1 MPINQEKM
9 DATLILKYLLSI
21 LPILLGVGVIGFMR
35 IYTKW
40 KHSARGIS
48 PSYFASV
55 ALLFALFASLIF
67 SEVWGKIT
75 KTNALM
81 TQQANSLRAL
91 LRMTEPLGPDS
102 IKVAN
107 AVKNYIQ
114 KIKDQEVNDE
124 MLAQKG
130 FSEYKQ
136 KSFNKG
142 TYQEFYRI
150 AADSSLFIGHPSM
163 QNAFYSELESV
174 REAWFER
181 REIRK
186 QNIPSSKII
195 VLFIFGFFTQLA
207 IAYSHIGNNNATR
220 ATVLLFSV
228 AFAISIA
235 LLTYIDNPHQTSYL
249 VSTGVLDDVK

>member
-1 MPINQEKM
+1 MN
-9 DATLILKYLLSI
+9 DSLILKYLLSI
-21 LPILLGVGVIGFMR
+21 LPIILGVGVIGFMR
-35 IYTKW
+35 MYTKW
-40 KHSARGIS
+40 KYSARGIS

-75 KTNALM
+75 RTNELM

-114 KIKDQEVNDE
+114 KIRDQEVNDE

-150 AADSSLFIGHPSM
+150 AADSSLFIGHPHM
-163 QNAFYSELESV
+163 QNAFYTELESV
-174 REAWFER
+174 REAWFAR

-207 IAYSHIGNNNATR
+207 IAYSHIGNDNATR
-220 ATVLLFSV
+220 ATVMLFSL
-228 AFAISIA
+228 AFTISIA

>member
-1 MPINQEKM
+1 M
-9 DATLILKYLLSI
+9 DTTLILKYFLGLL
-21 LPILLGVGVIGFMR
+21 PMLLGVGIIGFMR
-35 IYTKW
+35 VYTNW

-75 KTNALM
+75 MTNALM
-81 TQQANSLRAL
+81 TKQANSLRAL
-91 LRMTEPLGPDS
+91 LRLSEPLGPDS
-102 IKVAN
+102 IRVAN
-107 AVKNYIQ
+107 AVKTYIQ

-124 MLAQKG
+124 MLAQQG

-136 KSFNKG
+136 KSFSKG
-142 TYQEFYRI
+142 TYQEFYTI
-150 AADSSLFIGHPSM
+150 AADTSLFKGHSSM

-181 REIRK
+181 RELRK
-186 QNIPSSKII
+186 QNIPESKIV

-228 AFAISIA
+228 AFSISIA
-235 LLTYIDNPHQTSYL
+235 LLTYIDNPHATSSL
-249 VSTGVLDDVK
+249 VSTSILNDVK

>member
-1 MPINQEKM
+1 M
-9 DATLILKYLLSI
+9 DATLILKYILALLPM
-21 LPILLGVGVIGFMR
+21 LMGVGIIGFMNL
-35 IYTKW
+35 YTKW

-75 KTNALM
+75 MTNALM
-81 TQQANSLRAL
+81 TKQANSLRAL
-91 LRMTEPLGPDS
+91 LRLSEPLGPDS

-114 KIKDQEVNDE
+114 RIKDQEVNDE
-124 MLAQKG
+124 MLAQQG
-130 FSEYKQ
+130 FSQYKQ
-136 KSFNKG
+136 KSFSKG
-142 TYQEFYRI
+142 TYQEFYLV
-150 AADSSLFIGHPSM
+150 ASDSTLFKGHPSI

-186 QNIPSSKII
+186 MNIPSSKII

-207 IAYSHIGNNNATR
+207 IAYSHIGNHNATR
-220 ATVLLFSV
+220 ATVMLFSL

-249 VSTGVLDDVK
+249 VTTGVLDDVK

>member
-1 MPINQEKM
+1 M
-9 DATLILKYLLSI
+9 DATLILKYVLALLPM
-21 LPILLGVGVIGFMR
+21 LMGVGIVGFMNL
-35 IYTKW
+35 YTKW

-75 KTNALM
+75 MTNALM
-81 TQQANSLRAL
+81 TKQANSLRAL
-91 LRMTEPLGPDS
+91 LRLSEPLGPDS

-114 KIKDQEVNDE
+114 RIKDQEVNDE
-124 MLAQKG
+124 MLAQQG
-130 FSEYKQ
+130 FSQYKQ
-136 KSFNKG
+136 KSFSKG
-142 TYQEFYRI
+142 TYQEFYLV
-150 AADSSLFIGHPSM
+150 AADSTLFKGHPFT
-163 QNAFYSELESV
+163 QNAFYAELESV

-186 QNIPSSKII
+186 MNIPSSKII

-207 IAYSHIGNNNATR
+207 IAYSHIGNHNATR
-220 ATVLLFSV
+220 ATVMLFSL

>member
-1 MPINQEKM
+1 
-9 DATLILKYLLSI
+9 
-21 LPILLGVGVIGFMR
+21 
-35 IYTKW
+35 
-40 KHSARGIS
+40 
-48 PSYFASV
+48 
-55 ALLFALFASLIF
+55 
-67 SEVWGKIT
+67 
-75 KTNALM
+75 M

-91 LRMTEPLGPDS
+91 LRLTEPLGPDS
-102 IKVAN
+102 IRVAN

-136 KSFNKG
+136 KSFSKG
-142 TYQEFYRI
+142 TYQEFYKI
-150 AADSSLFIGHPSM
+150 AADSSLFKGRPSM

-181 REIRK
+181 RELRK
-186 QNIPSSKII
+186 QNIPESKIV

-228 AFAISIA
+228 AFSIAIA
-235 LLTYIDNPHQTSYL
+235 LLTYIDNPHATSSL
-249 VSTGVLDDVK
+249 VSTSILNDVK

>member
-1 MPINQEKM
+1 M
-9 DATLILKYLLSI
+9 DDTLILKYLLAL
-21 LPILLGVGVIGFMR
+21 LPMLLGVGVIGFMNL
-35 IYTKW
+35 YMKW

-75 KTNALM
+75 MTNALM
-81 TQQANSLRAL
+81 TKQANSLRAL
-91 LRMTEPLGPDS
+91 LRLSEPLGPDS

-114 KIKDQEVNDE
+114 RIKDQEVNDE

-142 TYQEFYRI
+142 TYQEFYLI
-150 AADSSLFIGHPSM
+150 AADSSLFKGRAVM
-163 QNAFYSELESV
+163 QNAFYDELESV

-186 QNIPSSKII
+186 MNIPSSKII

-207 IAYSHIGNNNATR
+207 IAYSHIGNHNATR
-220 ATVLLFSV
+220 ATVMLFSL

>member
-1 MPINQEKM
+1 M
-9 DATLILKYLLSI
+9 DNTLILKYLLAL
-21 LPILLGVGVIGFMR
+21 LPMLLGVGVIGFMNL
-35 IYTKW
+35 YMKW

-75 KTNALM
+75 MTNALM
-81 TQQANSLRAL
+81 TKQANSLRAL
-91 LRMTEPLGPDS
+91 LRMSEPLGPDS

-114 KIKDQEVNDE
+114 RIRDQEVNDE

-136 KSFNKG
+136 KTFNKN
-142 TYQEFYRI
+142 TYQEFYLI
-150 AADSSLFIGHPSM
+150 AADTSLFKRHPSM
-163 QNAFYSELESV
+163 QNAFYAELESV

-181 REIRK
+181 RELRK
-186 QNIPSSKII
+186 LNIPSSKII

-220 ATVLLFSV
+220 ATVMLFSV

>member
-1 MPINQEKM
+1 M
-9 DATLILKYLLSI
+9 DSILVLKYTTSLLPM
-21 LPILLGVGVIGFMR
+21 LMGLGVIFFER
-35 IYTKW
+35 TYTKW

-91 LRMTEPLGPDS
+91 LRLTEPLGPDS
-102 IKVAN
+102 IRVSN

-114 KIKDQEVNDE
+114 KLKEQEVNDD
-124 MLAQKG
+124 MLAQSG
-130 FSEYKQ
+130 FSVYKQ
-136 KSFNKG
+136 QSFTKK
-142 TYQEFYRI
+142 TFQEFYEI
-150 AADSSLFIGHPSM
+150 ASDTSLFKGINPLH
-163 QNAFYSELESV
+163 NAFYSELESV

-181 REIRK
+181 RELRK
-186 QNIPSSKII
+186 QHIPSTKIA

-207 IAYSHIGNNNATR
+207 IAFSHNGNNKATR
-220 ATVLLFSV
+220 ATVMLFSL
-228 AFAISIA
+228 AFATSIA
-235 LLTYIDNPHQTSYL
+235 LLAYIDNPHQTSYL
-249 VSTGVLDDVK
+249 VSTGVLDDIR

>member
-1 MPINQEKM
+1 M
-9 DATLILKYLLSI
+9 DATLILKYFLALL
-21 LPILLGVGVIGFMR
+21 PMLLGVGIIGFMR
-35 IYTKW
+35 VYTNW

-55 ALLFALFASLIF
+55 ALLFALFASLVF

-75 KTNALM
+75 MTNALM
-81 TQQANSLRAL
+81 TKQANSLRAL
-91 LRMTEPLGPDS
+91 LRITEPLGPES
-102 IKVAN
+102 IRVAN
-107 AVKNYIQ
+107 AVKTYIQ

-124 MLAQKG
+124 MLAQQG

-136 KSFNKG
+136 KSFSKG
-142 TYQEFYRI
+142 TYQEFYII
-150 AADSSLFIGHPSM
+150 AADTSMFKGRPSM

-181 REIRK
+181 RELRK
-186 QNIPSSKII
+186 QNIPESKIV

-228 AFAISIA
+228 AFSIAIA
-235 LLTYIDNPHQTSYL
+235 LLTYIDNPHATSSL
-249 VSTGVLDDVK
+249 VSTSILNDVK

>member
-1 MPINQEKM
+1 M
-9 DATLILKYLLSI
+9 
-21 LPILLGVGVIGFMR
+21 
-35 IYTKW
+35 KW

-75 KTNALM
+75 MTNALM
-81 TQQANSLRAL
+81 TKQANSLRAL
-91 LRMTEPLGPDS
+91 LRLSEPLGPDS

-114 KIKDQEVNDE
+114 RIKDQEVNDE

-136 KSFNKG
+136 KSFSKG
-142 TYQEFYRI
+142 TYQEFYLI
-150 AADSSLFIGHPSM
+150 AADISLFKKNPNM
-163 QNAFYSELESV
+163 QNAFYAELESV

-181 REIRK
+181 RELRK
-186 QNIPSSKII
+186 MNIPSSKII

-207 IAYSHIGNNNATR
+207 IAYSHIGNHNATR
-220 ATVLLFSV
+220 ATVMLFSL

>member
-1 MPINQEKM
+1 M
-9 DATLILKYLLSI
+9 DATLILKYVLALLPM
-21 LPILLGVGVIGFMR
+21 LMGVAIVGFMNV
-35 IYTKW
+35 YTKW

-75 KTNALM
+75 MTNALM
-81 TQQANSLRAL
+81 TKQANSLRAL
-91 LRMTEPLGPDS
+91 LRLSEPLGPDS

-114 KIKDQEVNDE
+114 RIKDQEVNDE
-124 MLAQKG
+124 MLAQQG
-130 FSEYKQ
+130 FSQYKQ
-136 KSFNKG
+136 KSFSKG
-142 TYQEFYRI
+142 TYQEFYLV
-150 AADSSLFIGHPSM
+150 ADDSTLFKGRPFTQS
-163 QNAFYSELESV
+163 AFYAELESV

-186 QNIPSSKII
+186 MNIPSSKII

-207 IAYSHIGNNNATR
+207 IAYSHIGNHNATR
-220 ATVLLFSV
+220 ATVMLFSL

>member
-1 MPINQEKM
+1 M
-9 DATLILKYLLSI
+9 DSILVLKYTSSLLPM
-21 LPILLGVGVIGFMR
+21 LMGLGVIFFER
-35 IYTKW
+35 TYTKW
-40 KHSARGIS
+40 KHSPRGIS

-102 IKVAN
+102 IRVSN

-114 KIKDQEVNDE
+114 KLKEQEVNDD
-124 MLAQKG
+124 MLAQTG
-130 FSEYKQ
+130 FSVYKQ
-136 KSFNKG
+136 QAFTKKTF
-142 TYQEFYRI
+142 QEFYEI
-150 AADSSLFIGHPSM
+150 AADTSLFKGITPMH
-163 QNAFYSELESV
+163 NAFYSELESV

-181 REIRK
+181 REVRK
-186 QNIPSSKII
+186 QHIPSTKIA

-207 IAYSHIGNNNATR
+207 IAFSHIGNNNATR
-220 ATVLLFSV
+220 ATVMLFSL
-228 AFAISIA
+228 AFATSIA
-235 LLTYIDNPHQTSYL
+235 LLAYIDNPHQTSYL
-249 VSTGVLDDVK
+249 VGTGVLDDIR